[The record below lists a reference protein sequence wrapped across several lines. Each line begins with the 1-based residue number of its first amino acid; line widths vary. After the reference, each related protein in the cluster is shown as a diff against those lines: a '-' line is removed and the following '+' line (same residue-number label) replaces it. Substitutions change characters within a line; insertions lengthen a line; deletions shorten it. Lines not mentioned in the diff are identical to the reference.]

1 MRFLFVLRLFVDS
14 FASVLMAARYFGDCL
29 NERVGTC
36 GLVFIILT
44 FFFYFFY
51 ISLCFLLFPFVFL
64 RKPKTTT
71 SSSLFLIDIYARLH
85 RNGLFIDVTQ

>member
-44 FFFYFFY
+44 FFFLFFLY
-51 ISLCFLLFPFVFL
+51 IFVFSAFPICFFKETKDNNIIL
-64 RKPKTTT
+64 D
-71 SSSLFLIDIYARLH
+71 LFD
-85 RNGLFIDVTQ
+85 